1 MKRKFLLVLTGLML
15 AFFSMLAFAGL
26 DQIVQ
31 QSGKDAVM
39 GVVVKDATTGRMIYQ
54 HNADKLFIPAS
65 SLKVYTGAAALI
77 MLGPTYR
84 FDTSLLTDAKTIRG
98 GTLMGNLYVVF
109 SGDPTLTSSD
119 IVDVMSVLKKKE
131 INHVQG
137 NVILVYPS
145 YTTEKYPPGAMVTD
159 RLHPYGAPVTPVIVD
174 QNAATFIINTTRP
187 GQLARISA
195 SDASHRINVA
205 QNALYTK
212 RPGTKGCGLSYHLD
226 NRNQLFVQGC
236 VAPRNEP
243 YVERIPVVNP
253 SNYAEGVVNVAL
265 NHWGVIV
272 HGHIIP
278 GQAPSS
284 TMLLNVHQSEPLP
297 KILADT
303 LKPSNN
309 VFANALYLKIGSV
322 YWRQMATWQNS
333 GLAVKQILE
342 KYAGVPMKSATIV
355 DGAGLSRLNRVSPM
369 QTVTLLTNM
378 QHKFMLSDDYISA
391 FPVPGE
397 KGTLMRWRIAP
408 QVRQKNMHAK
418 TGTMKGIV
426 GLAGYILSSNHHSIV
441 FSIMTNST
449 SPKLAYSDH
458 IPFASW
464 KYRSLEEKIC
474 QYLMNNPT

>member
-1 MKRKFLLVLTGLML
+1 MKRTFLLVITGWIL
-15 AFFSMLAFAGL
+15 AFCSSWALAGL

-31 QSGKDAVM
+31 QAGKDAVM
-39 GVVVKDATTGRMIYQ
+39 GVMVKDATTGRVIYQ
-54 HNADKLFIPAS
+54 HNADRLFIPAS

-84 FDTSLLTDAKTIRG
+84 FDTSLMTDAHTIRG

-119 IVDVMSVLKKKE
+119 IVDVMSVLKKKA

-145 YTTEKYPPGAMVTD
+145 YTAEKYPPGAVVTD

-174 QNAATFIINTTRP
+174 QNATTFIITTTRP

-195 SDASHRINVA
+195 SDSSHRIRIVH
-205 QNALYTK
+205 NALYTK
-212 RPGTKGCGLSYHLD
+212 RPGTRSCGLSYHLD
-226 NRNQLFVQGC
+226 EQNQLYVQGC
-236 VAPRNEP
+236 VAPRSAP
-243 YVERIPVVNP
+243 YVEKIPIINP

-265 NHWGVIV
+265 EHWGVTV
-272 HGHIIP
+272 HGHILP

-284 TMLLNVHQSEPLP
+284 TMLLNVHQSDTLP

-342 KYAGVPMKSATIV
+342 KYAGVPMKSAIMV
-355 DGAGLSRLNRVSPM
+355 DGAGLSRMNRVSPF
-369 QTVTLLTNM
+369 QTVTLLHNM

-391 FPVPGE
+391 FPTPGE
-397 KGTLMRWRIAP
+397 KGTLIRWRIAP
-408 QVRQKNMHAK
+408 QVRQQNMHAK

-426 GLAGYILSSNHHSIV
+426 GLAGYLLSANHHSIV
-441 FSIMTNST
+441 FAIMTNST
-449 SPKLAYSDH
+449 SPQLAYSDH

-464 KYRSLEEKIC
+464 KYRGLEEKIC

>member
-1 MKRKFLLVLTGLML
+1 MKRTFLLVVTGWIL
-15 AFFSMLAFAGL
+15 AFCSPWAFAGL

-39 GVVVKDATTGRMIYQ
+39 GVVVKDATTDRIIYQ
-54 HNADKLFIPAS
+54 HNADHLFIPAS

-84 FDTSLLTDAKTIRG
+84 FDTSLMTDAKTIRG

-109 SGDPTLTSSD
+109 SGDPTLTSPD
-119 IVDVMSVLKKKE
+119 IMDVMSVLKKKAV
-131 INHVQG
+131 NHVQG

-145 YTTEKYPPGAMVTD
+145 YTGEKYPPGAMVSD
-159 RLHPYGAPVTPVIVD
+159 RLHPYGAAVTPVIID
-174 QNAATFIINTTRP
+174 QNAITFLINTTRP
-187 GQLARISA
+187 GQLARVGA
-195 SDASHRINVA
+195 SDASHRIHLIR
-205 QNALYTK
+205 NALYTK
-212 RPGTKGCGLSYHLD
+212 RPGTRACGLSYHLD
-226 NRNQLFVQGC
+226 EQNQLSVQGC
-236 VAPRNEP
+236 VAPSSAA
-243 YVERIPVVNP
+243 YVERVPVGNP
-253 SNYAEGVVNVAL
+253 SAYAQDVVSMAL
-265 NHWGVIV
+265 AHWGVVV
-272 HGHIIP
+272 HGHILT
-278 GQAPSS
+278 GQAPAS

-297 KILADT
+297 KILAET

-333 GLAVKQILE
+333 GLAIKQILE
-342 KYAGVPMKSATIV
+342 KYAGVPMKSAILV
-355 DGAGLSRLNRVSPM
+355 DGAGLSRMNRVTPM

-397 KGTLMRWRIAP
+397 KGTLKRWRLAP
-408 QVRQKNMHAK
+408 QVRQQNMHAK

-426 GLAGYILSSNHHSIV
+426 GLAGYLLSSNHHSIV
-441 FSIMTNST
+441 FAIMTNST
-449 SPKLAYSDH
+449 SPQLAYSDH

-464 KYRSLEEKIC
+464 KYRDLEGKIC
-474 QYLMNNPT
+474 QYLMNNPM